1 MGRTTICSSGW
12 DSPPLATCFLWAL
25 LEESKQRKG
34 FVAVFGWLAVF
45 FSGDKPGFGPA
56 AELLSLALLE
66 ESKQRKGFVA
76 VFGWLAVSRS
86 GDKPGFGP
94 AAELLSF
101 ASPKESNQRK
111 GFVAV
116 FGWLAV
122 SRSGDKPGFGPAA
135 ELLSFASPKESNQRK
150 GEPRPCR
157 FAVPCA
163 TRSVR
168 GRAKLASLRQRPP
181 LSERCSVAQH
191 GLMAGGYLTARP
203 LRGPRPNGL
212 FAALTSRSWV
222 ASFLTP
228 HFSQGHGTPCH
239 YSSLLF
245 PHSSPLTSHHGQPQG
260 LPLRPL
266 KTDAEPKL
274 RHSALDA
281 ESGHTTPTAPRA
293 KTPPH
298 SPHHFSRFASLAQA
312 SMSAALLTIAPH
324 RPPTPACNVSAA
336 NEPFGRSSR
345 SGRAERYPPPLG
357 RAEQRSSVRI
367 KALALFERSE
377 FASVPNAASS
387 ARNPKGTDVARL
399 FFGYFFL
406 AKQKKVT
413 RPPGRDPASSRSET
427 QSAQQKTK
435 KNLSLPTSPQQ
446 RQ

>member
-25 LEESKQRKG
+25 LEESKQRS
-34 FVAVFGWLAVF
+34 FFGVLVGLAVF
-45 FSGDKPGFGPA
+45 F
-56 AELLSLALLE
+56 
-66 ESKQRKGFVA
+66 
-76 VFGWLAVSRS
+76 
-86 GDKPGFGP
+86 
-94 AAELLSF
+94 
-101 ASPKESNQRK
+101 
-111 GFVAV
+111 
-116 FGWLAV
+116 
-122 SRSGDKPGFGPAA
+122 SGDKPGFGPAA

-163 TRSVR
+163 TRKMEHPRSGFAASPSR
-168 GRAKLASLRQRPP
+168 GRHQRP
-181 LSERCSVAQH
+181 
-191 GLMAGGYLTARP
+191 GKAGSAVSLVGAA
-203 LRGPRPNGL
+203 LREPRTKGL
-212 FAALTSRSWV
+212 FASLTSRSWV

-239 YSSLLF
+239 YSSLPF
-245 PHSSPLTSHHGQPQG
+245 PHSSPLISHHGQPQG

-336 NEPFGRSSR
+336 NEPFGRGSR
-345 SGRAERYPPPLG
+345 SGRAVWYSKPPLG

-367 KALALFERSE
+367 KTLALFERSE

-413 RPPGRDPASSRSET
+413 RPPGRDPACNRSTT